1 MSRQAVGRQA
11 DGEEQEL
18 LRALLRCPAHAQARP
33 SRHPQG
39 EGGRRVHQRAKW
51 LDPVHQRREGPG
63 GGAPPLPQEERHRT
77 ALRRPEERQRQPQAT
92 GALGCGH
99 AGAPLRQLPRPGG
112 GHPPQGDGQGHPGQ
126 GAQPLELEGD
136 PYQGEHLLE
145 DPLQGQVQGRVQLPY
160 QGAADDLRSAVP
172 GVKYHYK
179 DKVVNEDETVDVDED
194 EAT

>member
-1 MSRQAVGRQA
+1 M
-11 DGEEQEL
+11 
-18 LRALLRCPAHAQARP
+18 
-33 SRHPQG
+33 
-39 EGGRRVHQRAKW
+39 
-51 LDPVHQRREGPG
+51 
-63 GGAPPLPQEERHRT
+63 
-77 ALRRPEERQRQPQAT
+77 
-92 GALGCGH
+92 
-99 AGAPLRQLPRPGG
+99 
-112 GHPPQGDGQGHPGQ
+112 
-126 GAQPLELEGD
+126 ELEGD